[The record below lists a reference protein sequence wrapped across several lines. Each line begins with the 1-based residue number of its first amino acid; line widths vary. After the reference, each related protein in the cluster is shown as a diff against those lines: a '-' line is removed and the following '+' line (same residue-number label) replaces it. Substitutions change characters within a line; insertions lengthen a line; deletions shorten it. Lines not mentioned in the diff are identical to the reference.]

1 MKSILQAF
9 AGFELRLGCSGSTSI
24 RISCFPLNLPYQK
37 PCLSFLPALR
47 RVFRIQVK
55 ARACTERKKLIV
67 LCPCPS
73 HVYFGQ
79 DGQDLGLHPSKIP
92 LFPIIQGK
100 KSWVWVFWRSLSDK
114 SNLALPWLPGIYSC
128 TCEICIYDNRFP
140 SIWGVSSLST
150 RNLIMH
156 CTGIRCPQHSFS
168 NGCAFYLFQSKI
180 SQLFLLKTAFL
191 TSVGNAGCP
200 HILATLHSLPERELE
215 IKFLTCSVLSG
226 TPFPPA
232 TALLCWANQA
242 WDIFPVDL
250 DSLRFSAM
258 KCCTLD
264 QMWLQWA
271 WKFHCFLIPGDVW
284 NRLLRGVW
292 MSHPWWSSR
301 PGWMQ
306 FGAIWEGGR
315 YPWQGEEQHEL

>member
-100 KSWVWVFWRSLSDK
+100 KS
-114 SNLALPWLPGIYSC
+114 
-128 TCEICIYDNRFP
+128 
-140 SIWGVSSLST
+140 
-150 RNLIMH
+150 
-156 CTGIRCPQHSFS
+156 
-168 NGCAFYLFQSKI
+168 
-180 SQLFLLKTAFL
+180 
-191 TSVGNAGCP
+191 
-200 HILATLHSLPERELE
+200 
-215 IKFLTCSVLSG
+215 
-226 TPFPPA
+226 
-232 TALLCWANQA
+232 
-242 WDIFPVDL
+242 
-250 DSLRFSAM
+250 
-258 KCCTLD
+258 
-264 QMWLQWA
+264 
-271 WKFHCFLIPGDVW
+271 
-284 NRLLRGVW
+284 
-292 MSHPWWSSR
+292 
-301 PGWMQ
+301 
-306 FGAIWEGGR
+306 
-315 YPWQGEEQHEL
+315 